1 MGAAESTEP
10 EPKEP
15 PAKAKL
21 LGGQKRRL
29 ILLGLPLG
37 LAALGAFLWF
47 SGILPGM
54 LGLRS
59 AKNTAAAGRPDTLA
73 ERAYL
78 DMPEIIAN
86 LNVSSHRESF
96 VKLKARLELAKP
108 SDQAKVAAV
117 MPQLLDLFNTY
128 LREMRPEELRGAAGT
143 YRLREE
149 LIARANIVAA
159 PARVTDVFF
168 TEMLIQ

>member
-1 MGAAESTEP
+1 MDAAESTEP
-10 EPKEP
+10 EAKQPEGKQKP
-15 PAKAKL
+15 P
-21 LGGQKRRL
+21 GGQKRRL
-29 ILLGLPLG
+29 ILLGVPLG
-37 LAALGAFLWF
+37 LAALGAGLWF

-59 AKNTAAAGRPDTLA
+59 AKPAAAAARPGTLA
-73 ERAYL
+73 EQAYL

-108 SDQAKVAAV
+108 SDRATVTAV

-128 LREMRPEELRGAAGT
+128 LREMRPEELRGATGT